1 MNDAFPRQRPLVMVA
16 DDDTEIAVLVE
27 LLLQREG
34 YDVVT
39 AMNGSEALELIERK
53 RPDAVVLD
61 IMMPNLNGY
70 EVVQR
75 MRQDHATRFLP
86 VILLSARAGALD
98 RKYGIRMGADD
109 YILKPFK
116 AEHLLESIASVLPEP
131 VTGEPAPARV

>member
-1 MNDAFPRQRPLVMVA
+1 MIDSFPRQRPLVMVA
-16 DDDTEIAVLVE
+16 DDDTEIAILVE
-27 LLLQREG
+27 ILLQREG

-39 AMNGSEALELIERK
+39 AMNGGEALELIERK
-53 RPDAVVLD
+53 RPDVVVLD

-75 MRQDHATRFLP
+75 LRENKDTRFLP

-116 AEHLLESIASVLPEP
+116 AEDLLARIASVLPAS
-131 VTGEPAPARV
+131 VDEPAPARV

>member
-1 MNDAFPRQRPLVMVA
+1 MIDSFPRQRPLVMVA
-16 DDDTEIAVLVE
+16 DDDTEIAILVE
-27 LLLQREG
+27 ILLQREG

-39 AMNGSEALELIERK
+39 AMNGGEALEMIERK
-53 RPDAVVLD
+53 RPDVVVLD

-75 MRQDHATRFLP
+75 IRGNKATRFLP
-86 VILLSARAGALD
+86 VLLLSARAGALD

-116 AEHLLESIASVLPEP
+116 AEDLLARIASVLP
-131 VTGEPAPARV
+131 VSVGEPAPARV

>member
-1 MNDAFPRQRPLVMVA
+1 MVA

-27 LLLQREG
+27 ILLQREG

-39 AMNGSEALELIERK
+39 AMNGSEALRLIEQK
-53 RPDAVVLD
+53 RPDVLVLD

-75 MRQDHATRFLP
+75 LREKKATRFLP

-109 YILKPFK
+109 YVLKPFQ
-116 AEHLLESIASVLPEP
+116 ADDLLERIRSVLPSP
-131 VTGEPAPARV
+131 ATGEPAAPRV